1 MLTHFFQ
8 QLIDF
13 IGNHPVEA
21 IVIVFLVSAGEALF
35 VIGLFVPSTVV
46 LVGAGTMIGLG
57 RLDFLPIYL
66 SATLGAIAGDALSYW
81 FGRHY
86 RERVRAIWPF
96 SRYTGLLDRGE
107 RYFAQHGGK
116 SVFLG
121 RFIPGVK
128 AVVPGVAGIVG
139 MNPARFAVI
148 NVVSAFVWSAAHLL
162 PGMGVG
168 RAVDATSASNPR
180 LLEALL
186 LLAVLLALAW
196 YATRFA
202 FQWLMPRLER
212 LRERLLART
221 SGSDRPTV
229 KIFTRLLA
237 NEDGIL
243 APFVFAMIALGGAA
257 SFIALALN
265 LFFDP
270 EFARAD
276 QAISGYVQS
285 LRTPALD
292 KVMIAVTM
300 LGDGKVLAV
309 LALAMVAVIGWHR
322 RWRLAGAVAA
332 AFIGASLFVPVLK
345 SIIQRARPTELY
357 AGAESF
363 SFPSGH
369 ATLSATII
377 GIAVLLGAN
386 GLSRRWRLVAFLG
399 GIAVIVVIAFSR
411 VYLAAHWPSD
421 VLAGVSF
428 GLMVVFVLAFLL
440 HRRLS
445 ATLSTRL
452 AVVAI
457 LVAFVSYGVHYATG
471 YASAVRFYA
480 SEPHL
485 AATSPSEWRADPQAV
500 GSDRRGLLDG
510 EYGEPMV
517 LQTNLG
523 MAEIRTQLEGS
534 GWRASTAGALAGLL
548 AEALPTTSCATD
560 DPVVLP
566 ATNHG
571 SPPVT
576 TYWTKTDDGM
586 TVILRFWATGHA
598 TVSAGKERPILT
610 ASLDG
615 QVCSAL
621 VFGLSVVRDRELE
634 ANRVRSLADA
644 VTSTLGAVRGA
655 TVSRHADLAL
665 ISAPSG
671 FER

>member
-13 IGNHPVEA
+13 IGNHPIEA
-21 IVIVFLVSAGEALF
+21 IVIVFLVAAGEALF
-35 VIGLFVPSTVV
+35 VIGLFIPSTVV

-66 SATLGAIAGDALSYW
+66 AASLGAIAGDSLSYW
-81 FGRHY
+81 FGHHY
-86 RERVRAIWPF
+86 KQHVRAIWPF
-96 SRYTGLLDRGE
+96 SRYTSLLDKGE
-107 RYFAQHGGK
+107 RYFARHGGK
-116 SVFLG
+116 SVFIG

-186 LLAVLLALAW
+186 LLAVLLAIAW

-202 FQWLMPRLER
+202 VQWLMPRLEA
-212 LRERLLART
+212 LRERMLERT
-221 SGSDRPTV
+221 RDSRRPALKLV
-229 KIFTRLLA
+229 GRFVA

-243 APFVFAMIALGGAA
+243 APFVFAIVALGAAA
-257 SFIALALN
+257 SFVALALN

-270 EFARAD
+270 EFTRAD
-276 QAISGYVQS
+276 KAVSAYVQS
-285 LRTPALD
+285 LRTPAFD

-377 GIAVLLGAN
+377 GIAILLGAN
-386 GLSRRWRLVAFLG
+386 GLSRRWRLAAFLG
-399 GIAVIVVIAFSR
+399 GIAVIVLIAFSR

-428 GLMVVFVLAFLL
+428 GLMIVFALAFLL

-445 ATLSTRL
+445 SELSMRL
-452 AVVAI
+452 AIVTI
-457 LVAFVSYGVHYATG
+457 LAALVSYGVHYTTG
-471 YASAVRFYA
+471 YGAATRFYA
-480 SEPHL
+480 SDPRLEAVSL
-485 AATSPSEWRADPQAV
+485 AEWRSDPLAV
-500 GSDRRGLLDG
+500 GNQRRGLLDG
-510 EYGEPMV
+510 EYGERMV
-517 LQTNLG
+517 LQTNLRPDEIAAALE
-523 MAEIRTQLEGS
+523 AEGWHATSGGALEGI
-534 GWRASTAGALAGLL
+534 L
-548 AEALPTTSCATD
+548 AEAIPTASCGTD
-560 DPVVLP
+560 DPTILP
-566 ATNHG
+566 ATNDG
-571 SPPVT
+571 SPPVAAFWKRESGAAT
-576 TYWTKTDDGM
+576 A
-586 TVILRFWATGHA
+586 ILRFWSTGSA
-598 TVSAGKERPILT
+598 VTSAVSGGERRPVLT

-615 QVCSAL
+615 QDCLGLA
-621 VFGLSVVRDRELE
+621 FGLSVERRADLPVDHS
-634 ANRVRSLADA
+634 RSLAGSVITA
-644 VTSTLGAVRGA
+644 LGSVSGA
-655 TVSRHADLAL
+655 TLSREEDLAL
-665 ISAPSG
+665 IFVSP
-671 FER
+671 

>member
-13 IGNHPVEA
+13 IGNHPTEA

-57 RLDFLPIYL
+57 RLDFLPIYIAA
-66 SATLGAIAGDALSYW
+66 SLGAIAGDAVSYW
-81 FGRHY
+81 FGHHY
-86 RERVRAIWPF
+86 KERVRAIWPF
-96 SRYTGLLDRGE
+96 SRYTGLLDKGE
-107 RYFAQHGGK
+107 RYFARHGGK
-116 SVFLG
+116 SVFIG

-186 LLAVLLALAW
+186 LLAVLLAIAW

-202 FQWLMPRLER
+202 FQWLMPRLET
-212 LRERLLART
+212 LRDRLLAQTR
-221 SGSDRPTV
+221 GSNRRPV
-229 KIFTRLLA
+229 RILNRLLA

-243 APFVFAMIALGGAA
+243 APFLFAIIALGAAA

-270 EFARAD
+270 EFTRAD
-276 QAISGYVQS
+276 KAVSAYVQS

-292 KVMIAVTM
+292 KIMIAVTM
-300 LGDGKVLAV
+300 LGDGKVLAA

-345 SIIQRARPTELY
+345 SIIQRARPTDLY
-357 AGAESF
+357 SGAESF

-369 ATLSATII
+369 ATLSATIL

-386 GLSRRWRLVAFLG
+386 GLSRRWRLAAFLG

-445 ATLSTRL
+445 RELSTRL
-452 AVVAI
+452 ALVTL
-457 LVAFVSYGVHYATG
+457 LVALVSYGVHYATG
-471 YASAVRFYA
+471 YGPAMRMYA
-480 SEPHL
+480 FEPRL
-485 AATSPSEWRADPQAV
+485 TTITPAQWRADPLKV
-500 GSDRRGLLDG
+500 GTGRRGLLDG
-510 EYGEPMV
+510 EYGERMI
-517 LQTNLG
+517 LQTNL
-523 MAEIRTQLEGS
+523 APASIRSALEADGWQASQTGALEGI
-534 GWRASTAGALAGLL
+534 L
-548 AEALPTTSCATD
+548 AEAMPTNTCASD
-560 DPVVLP
+560 DPAILP
-566 ATNHG
+566 ATNDG
-571 SPPVT
+571 TPPVAAF
-576 TYWTKTDDGM
+576 WKKQDGGA
-586 TVILRFWATGHA
+586 TAILRFWATGHA
-598 TVSAGKERPILT
+598 TASGGEEHPVLT
-610 ASLDG
+610 ASLEG
-615 QVCSAL
+615 QSCRGL
-621 VFGLSVVRDRELE
+621 LFGLAIARRTELDGGRATALAEAVVS
-634 ANRVRSLADA
+634 A
-644 VTSTLGAVRGA
+644 LGAVPGA
-655 TVSRHADLAL
+655 EFSQAETLTL
-665 ISAPSG
+665 ISRRPN
-671 FER
+671 